1 MEITV
6 FFNIKCSK
14 YMDVHVLVML
24 FIGFV
29 RISKAKKKRIS
40 VFLMTLKKKN
50 SGLVGQKNIFLI
62 T

>member
-14 YMDVHVLVML
+14 YMDMLVML

-29 RISKAKKKRIS
+29 RISKAKKKKIP
-40 VFLMTLKKKN
+40 VFLMTLEKKN